1 MKVDRRKPAK
11 YIILALLVAVAVG
24 ALFRHQKIDS
34 AYSEAE
40 QLVFAGAYQEAVE
53 QLEAIS
59 HLHYRDTEALL
70 RYCEAHLE
78 YEDGDISSAYVTLRK
93 AIVFQYQPAELN
105 QELAEFRALVE
116 KEYIAAIEAQRKKE
130 KEQQEERIRNG
141 VPYVGM
147 PEERIADTSLGKP
160 SEKVRHNYEMKG
172 GKSYLANL
180 YDFYQ
185 NGKFVFTA
193 RCVDG
198 VVTEV
203 WDSRDHPQEPLTADP
218 EPPTYAGPSVEGFS
232 NPEDFYDWYMD
243 DFYDY
248 YDAEDYYYDHGGR

>member
-1 MKVDRRKPAK
+1 MHYAA
-11 YIILALLVAVAVG
+11 YISVSLCP
-24 ALFRHQKIDS
+24 DS
-34 AYSEAE
+34 RFP
-40 QLVFAGAYQEAVE
+40 V
-53 QLEAIS
+53 
-59 HLHYRDTEALL
+59 L
-70 RYCEAHLE
+70 RTGGFTAPVY
-78 YEDGDISSAYVTLRK
+78 
-93 AIVFQYQPAELN
+93 P
-105 QELAEFRALVE
+105 
-116 KEYIAAIEAQRKKE
+116 
-130 KEQQEERIRNG
+130 
-141 VPYVGM
+141 

-160 SEKVRHNYEMKG
+160 SEKVRHNYEIKG
-172 GKSYLANL
+172 GKSYLVNL

-185 NGKFVFTA
+185 NGKIIFTA

-203 WDSRDHPQEPLTADP
+203 RDSRDHPQEPLTTDP